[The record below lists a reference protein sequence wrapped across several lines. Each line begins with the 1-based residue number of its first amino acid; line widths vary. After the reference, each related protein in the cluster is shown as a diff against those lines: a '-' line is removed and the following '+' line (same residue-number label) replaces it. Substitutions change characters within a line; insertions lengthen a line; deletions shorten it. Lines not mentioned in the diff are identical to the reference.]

1 MVVKILIS
9 DSYFSTIVNLLID
22 FWLKTNKYN
31 PRIAN
36 LCKIQELKF
45 AIYANREE
53 AKMEEVQESIAI
65 LHVS

>member
-31 PRIAN
+31 RRIAN

-45 AIYANREE
+45 AIDANREE
-53 AKMEEVQESIAI
+53 AKMEEVQESMTI
-65 LHVS
+65 LYVS